1 MRFKWGKIENYS
13 DSIVHIKKISL
24 FFHFLSKQRHTEQ
37 TRSFDYLIWLL
48 SSLQRLTVLQ
58 EYWPNVQKLTNVR
71 NRRKIIHIG
80 TWRCPN
86 TEFGSQDKKKHDW
99 SLYNAHAVR
108 EVEDDYTS
116 SVLSSVPSALVRT
129 RLISLAC
136 KIISPQKKILLRKRD
151 FFHLYSKL
159 FNIAAC
165 FSA

>member
-1 MRFKWGKIENYS
+1 MRFKWGKIENYA
-13 DSIVHIKKISL
+13 DSIVHINE
-24 FFHFLSKQRHTEQ
+24 FLSFFNFLGKQRLTEQ

-48 SSLQRLTVLQ
+48 SSLQRLTVLRK
-58 EYWPNVQKLTNVR
+58 YWPNVHKLTNVR
-71 NRRKIIHIG
+71 NCRNKFHIR
-80 TWRCPN
+80 TWRLPIR
-86 TEFGSQDKKKHDW
+86 SLAHKIRKKHDW

-136 KIISPQKKILLRKRD
+136 KIISPRKLYFCEVT
-151 FFHLYSKL
+151 FFHLYLKL